1 MSWYTSKASSRP
13 CFARP
18 VSCSHACKTGGPG
31 GPNCGS
37 GIAFGKMALLEV
49 LLFCSKLFWFSFAH
63 RLIVFRQIVAGKSLM
78 GDGSVEHLKPQCRDL
93 QVNSSWLLWLVQFD
107 VGMATS
113 VQLVTAFQCTKA
125 VFTLHSLLPK
135 SPQRLLLA
143 VSMWSPPT
151 FAWTPANLEMGMHL
165 CNAWQKCH
173 GRMSTSLW
181 MLSFYVFLCIESAGT
196 NNHHVRL
203 SEPTLQLTA
212 SIRFF
217 HGFSQVTSGTSE
229 SACTAYTCGGISRRA
244 SAHKMRWLLFES
256 SAWGSRRVAA
266 IKLPVLRTQ
275 SNSVRFWRPRNT
287 WDIYGYLGLM
297 ISLTHL
303 DLGSLSRTFIASCSK
318 SWCRRK
324 TIETETSP
332 AALGDCRCCDCNE
345 QSHCCWSPFEC
356 WLLALVLHISSQS
369 EWDNSVQKPWQ
380 RDFQT

>member
-1 MSWYTSKASSRP
+1 
-13 CFARP
+13 
-18 VSCSHACKTGGPG
+18 
-31 GPNCGS
+31 
-37 GIAFGKMALLEV
+37 
-49 LLFCSKLFWFSFAH
+49 
-63 RLIVFRQIVAGKSLM
+63 
-78 GDGSVEHLKPQCRDL
+78 
-93 QVNSSWLLWLVQFD
+93 
-107 VGMATS
+107 
-113 VQLVTAFQCTKA
+113 
-125 VFTLHSLLPK
+125 
-135 SPQRLLLA
+135 
-143 VSMWSPPT
+143 
-151 FAWTPANLEMGMHL
+151 
-165 CNAWQKCH
+165 
-173 GRMSTSLW
+173 MSTSLW

-266 IKLPVLRTQ
+266 IKLLVLRTQ

-356 WLLALVLHISSQS
+356 GYWHLFFTFLPNLNGITLCKSPDKGTSRRRCR
-369 EWDNSVQKPWQ
+369 QKPGSHHQ
-380 RDFQT
+380 FQPFHYHPQLTVYGQ